1 MIYDKYFQR
10 KYAGLEELSKEQRD
24 FLAIMEM
31 ISSRTFAPEK
41 GQVADSE
48 TAGSGFRATCYAI
61 ATSSKLDNSILAAI
75 IANCVLM
82 ASTFY
87 NEPQWWVDTQFWLN
101 QAFTLMFT
109 FECAVKLAGFGWEQ
123 YWVDPWNKFD
133 LIVVL
138 GSWLDVIVTL
148 LEIQF
153 VSAALFRIIRIA
165 RVIGRLGRLFR
176 GLKILSGIDA
186 IVNTFIGSLPA
197 LSYITLFIALEI
209 FIFAVIAMNMFGRV
223 KFNGCLDENRNFRG
237 VPSGMLTLFGMATK
251 DDAVCMVHACM
262 LETDCDASLGEC
274 GSAIGARIFYILFDF
289 TIMVSHHV
297 FPRPALLFCRPGQDH
312 RPHRLL
318 PCPLVGCFTCA
329 RGCCPC
335 KYYLPDLPTL
345 KQHLLT

>member
-1 MIYDKYFQR
+1 VLSFVVHQVIYDKYFQR
-10 KYAGLEELSKEQRD
+10 KFAGLEELSKEQRD

-31 ISSRTFAPEK
+31 MSSRTFVPEK

-48 TAGSGFRATCYAI
+48 TTTAGFRATCYAI
-61 ATSSKLDNSILAAI
+61 ATSSRLDNTILAAI

-87 NEPQWWVDTQFWLN
+87 DEPQWWMDTQFWLN

-133 LIVVL
+133 LVVVL

-186 IVNTFIGSLPA
+186 IVNTFISTY
-197 LSYITLFIALEI
+197 S
-209 FIFAVIAMNMFGRV
+209 VQFGG
-223 KFNGCLDENRNFRG
+223 K
-237 VPSGMLTLFGMATK
+237 
-251 DDAVCMVHACM
+251 H
-262 LETDCDASLGEC
+262 LETNSSNCKHK
-274 GSAIGARIFYILFDF
+274 F
-289 TIMVSHHV
+289 
-297 FPRPALLFCRPGQDH
+297 H
-312 RPHRLL
+312 R
-318 PCPLVGCFTCA
+318 CW
-329 RGCCPC
+329 
-335 KYYLPDLPTL
+335 Y
-345 KQHLLT
+345 